1 MASASLYPRI
11 VRYRNINPPYRKK
24 DYNGR
29 YQSRKTERTGKS
41 ESAAAKWPC
50 PCCVYG
56 GDLKESLS
64 IQMDQQ
70 TANRLFHTK
79 REGSQV
85 GLELDGRVIPAQIKE
100 KKKMMS
106 GQVEHFGFQALS
118 ANKKVNS
125 VTHIFLK
132 NTELVPGTL
141 EQMLFEV
148 PFASLPADMI
158 DTVTVDL
165 DGMPAGTTLTVKD
178 IPEFQSDKIELQ
190 IDADSMVLRIVDKK
204 RAVEE
209 DA

>member
-1 MASASLYPRI
+1 MDVI
-11 VRYRNINPPYRKK
+11 KVEKRNE
-24 DYNGR
+24 
-29 YQSRKTERTGKS
+29 Q
-41 ESAAAKWPC
+41 AKANQLRRSGLV

-56 GDLKESLS
+56 GDLPESIS

-125 VTHIFLK
+125 ITHIFLK
-132 NTELVPGTL
+132 NTELVPSTL

-158 DTVTVDL
+158 D
-165 DGMPAGTTLTVKD
+165 TVKD

-209 DA
+209 AA

>member
-1 MASASLYPRI
+1 
-11 VRYRNINPPYRKK
+11 
-24 DYNGR
+24 
-29 YQSRKTERTGKS
+29 
-41 ESAAAKWPC
+41 
-50 PCCVYG
+50 
-56 GDLKESLS
+56 
-64 IQMDQQ
+64 MDQQ

-132 NTELVPGTL
+132 NTELCP
-141 EQMLFEV
+141 
-148 PFASLPADMI
+148 AHWSRCSLRSPSLPPADMI

-165 DGMPAGTTLTVKD
+165 DGMPAGTTLTFKD

>member
-1 MASASLYPRI
+1 
-11 VRYRNINPPYRKK
+11 
-24 DYNGR
+24 
-29 YQSRKTERTGKS
+29 
-41 ESAAAKWPC
+41 
-50 PCCVYG
+50 
-56 GDLKESLS
+56 
-64 IQMDQQ
+64 
-70 TANRLFHTK
+70 
-79 REGSQV
+79 
-85 GLELDGRVIPAQIKE
+85 
-100 KKKMMS
+100 MMS

-165 DGMPAGTTLTVKD
+165 DGMPAGTALTVKD

>member
-1 MASASLYPRI
+1 MLWDEPKIFFLER
-11 VRYRNINPPYRKK
+11 RYFFSIIL
-24 DYNGR
+24 
-29 YQSRKTERTGKS
+29 S
-41 ESAAAKWPC
+41 EF
-50 PCCVYG
+50 
-56 GDLKESLS
+56 LK
-64 IQMDQQ
+64 
-70 TANRLFHTK
+70 NRVAL
-79 REGSQV
+79 Q
-85 GLELDGRVIPAQIKE
+85 LDGRVIPAQIKE

-106 GQVEHFGFQALS
+106 GQVEHFGFQAMS

-165 DGMPAGTTLTVKD
+165 DGMPAGMTLTVKD

-190 IDADSMVLRIVDKK
+190 IDADSMILRIVDKK

>member
-1 MASASLYPRI
+1 MDVI
-11 VRYRNINPPYRKK
+11 KVEKRNEQTKANQLRRS
-24 DYNGR
+24 GLV
-29 YQSRKTERTGKS
+29 
-41 ESAAAKWPC
+41 

-56 GDLKESLS
+56 GDLPESIS

-70 TANRLFHTK
+70 PANRLFHTQ

-165 DGMPAGTTLTVKD
+165 DGMTAGTTLTVKD

>member
-1 MASASLYPRI
+1 MDVI
-11 VRYRNINPPYRKK
+11 KVEKRNE
-24 DYNGR
+24 
-29 YQSRKTERTGKS
+29 Q
-41 ESAAAKWPC
+41 AKANQLRRSGLV

-56 GDLKESLS
+56 GDLPESIS
-64 IQMDQQ
+64 IQMNQQ
-70 TANRLFHTK
+70 TANKLFHTK

-148 PFASLPADMI
+148 PLRFPARRYDRHRYRGSGR
-158 DTVTVDL
+158 DTRRNDS
-165 DGMPAGTTLTVKD
+165 DGQGYSG
-178 IPEFQSDKIELQ
+178 ISERQN
-190 IDADSMVLRIVDKK
+190 
-204 RAVEE
+204 
-209 DA
+209 

>member
-1 MASASLYPRI
+1 MDVI
-11 VRYRNINPPYRKK
+11 KVEKRNEQTKANQLRRS
-24 DYNGR
+24 GLV
-29 YQSRKTERTGKS
+29 
-41 ESAAAKWPC
+41 

-56 GDLKESLS
+56 GDLPESIS

-85 GLELDGRVIPAQIKE
+85 GLELDGRVIPAQIK
-100 KKKMMS
+100 KMMS
-106 GQVEHFGFQALS
+106 GQAEHFGFQALS

-125 VTHIFLK
+125 ITHIFLK
-132 NTELVPGTL
+132 NTELVPSTL

-165 DGMPAGTTLTVKD
+165 DGMPAGTTVTVKD
-178 IPEFQSDKIELQ
+178 IPEFQSNKIELQ